1 MSVFTKTGAEAL
13 APTTGDSGGSAS
25 LLTPFPSGTTFKVRV
40 KTNEA
45 GVYDAIAEYFG
56 YGIFKKVNTF
66 VPKNP
71 AQRNAKGYVTGS
83 PTVWDRA
90 SELLYADAK
99 AAKEAGDLAKEDEL
113 KKEAALFKGKRKY
126 LLAFANLETGED
138 IIVDL
143 TPKQKEGVIAVI
155 TKYAK
160 KLDKLAFELS
170 KTGESTGTVVTLSP
184 LLDFDED
191 LTEKERENFAKA
203 GEKPFDFAEF
213 DNTLY
218 IADEEEQIKNLV
230 IAGFD
235 IARLGLS
242 IGAGA
247 SNASNS
253 AASAPT
259 DAGGTSADITDDDL
273 PF

>member
-1 MSVFTKTGAEAL
+1 MSVFTKIGADAL
-13 APTTGDSGGSAS
+13 APTTGDNGGSTS

-40 KTNEA
+40 KTNEV
-45 GVYDAIAEYFG
+45 GVYDAVVEYFG
-56 YGIFKKVNTF
+56 YGVYKKVNTF

-71 AQRNAKGYVTGS
+71 AERNAKGYVTGN

-90 SELLYADAK
+90 SEMLYADAK
-99 AAKEAGDLAKEDEL
+99 AAKEAGDAAKEEEL
-113 KKEAALFKGKRKY
+113 KKEAALYKGKRKY

-218 IADEEEQIKNLV
+218 VADEEEQVKNLV

-235 IARLGLS
+235 ISRLGLS
-242 IGAGA
+242 IGASA
-247 SNASNS
+247 STPGTS
-253 AASAPT
+253 T
-259 DAGGTSADITDDDL
+259 DADAPPADGDKAL
-273 PF
+273 GF

>member
-1 MSVFTKTGAEAL
+1 MSVFTKTGADAL
-13 APTTGDSGGSAS
+13 APTTGDNGGNTS
-25 LLTPFPSGTTFKVRV
+25 LLTSFPSGTTFKVRV
-40 KTNEA
+40 KTNA
-45 GVYDAIAEYFG
+45 SGVYDAVAEYFG
-56 YGIFKKVNTF
+56 YGVFKKVNTF
-66 VPKNP
+66 VPNNP
-71 AQRNAKGYVTGS
+71 AERNARGYVTAN

-99 AAKEAGDLAKEDEL
+99 AAKEAGDAAKEEEL
-113 KKEAALFKGKRKY
+113 KKEAALYKGKRKY

-203 GEKPFDFAEF
+203 ADKPFDFAEF

-218 IADEEEQIKNLV
+218 VADEDEQVKNLV

-235 IARLGLS
+235 ISRLGLS
-242 IGAGA
+242 IGANTSTTPSDA
-247 SNASNS
+247 D
-253 AASAPT
+253 APP
-259 DAGGTSADITDDDL
+259 ADGDKTL
-273 PF
+273 GF